1 MAIKVTST
9 GQTTFVKKVVIGTP
23 VRSTTGSGATFTSL
37 NDVTIT
43 NPTQNQI
50 VNFDSASQKF
60 INTSSAIL
68 ENLTLTGKVGSH
80 LVPTQDSTFDLGDSA
95 FKWRDLHLSGG
106 TIHLGGLL
114 LKDNEPSVI

>member
-50 VNFDSASQKF
+50 VNFDSASK
-60 INTSSAIL
+60 IY
-68 ENLTLTGKVGSH
+68 KH
-80 LVPTQDSTFDLGDSA
+80 
-95 FKWRDLHLSGG
+95 K
-106 TIHLGGLL
+106 
-114 LKDNEPSVI
+114 